1 MRSSGSG
8 MEKSYFWGITL
19 DDAHKEYKWEGSA
32 TENTDELTVT
42 THTLCVRQIVLGPD
56 AKDDEVNVVEVECF
70 GYENKK
76 YKIPI
81 AVLKAGSGSHVV
93 TTEVVLEDQFATF
106 RLIKGSG
113 PIYISGS
120 HQTETTIVGEDDID
134 DTMGED
140 EIDDEDED
148 EEEVEDVPVR

>member
-1 MRSSGSG
+1 M
-8 MEKSYFWGITL
+8 

-42 THTLCVRQIVLGPD
+42 THTLCVRQVKATVIFLVDNEKMHFLLINFVFISTSYIKTNVYLPFQIVLGPD

-93 TTEVVLEDQFATF
+93 TTEVNTFFNTFTYVL
-106 RLIKGSG
+106 
-113 PIYISGS
+113 Y
-120 HQTETTIVGEDDID
+120 
-134 DTMGED
+134 
-140 EIDDEDED
+140 
-148 EEEVEDVPVR
+148 